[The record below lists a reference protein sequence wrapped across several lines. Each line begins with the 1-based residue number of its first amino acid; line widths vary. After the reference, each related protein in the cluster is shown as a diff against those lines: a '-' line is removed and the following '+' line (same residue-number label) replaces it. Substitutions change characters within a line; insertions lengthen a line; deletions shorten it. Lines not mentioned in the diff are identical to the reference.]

1 MPALSRRAGPRTLRA
16 VPPRPGP
23 SRVSADHEWHL
34 LESQP
39 ALVDALRDE
48 ILSSGPITFARF
60 MSRAL
65 YEPGQGYYA
74 VAAPRPGR
82 DGDFL
87 TAPEAHPLFGRTLA
101 GQIVDCW
108 ERLGGPSRF
117 TLREYGAGSG
127 SLAAPLLATLRDEAP
142 ETFAALVYQPVEVNP
157 YRLADLHARLERE
170 AGADPLG
177 GGSFV
182 QWGPWMDAPG
192 AAELAAAKTPD
203 VPPAA
208 LALSPGSTVAGA
220 AVPETDAI
228 TGVVIANEFL
238 DALPVHRVEW
248 QRGQLVEIGVGWRD
262 GWFADEPMPVVTP
275 GLRAYLDRAGLVLFE
290 GQRTEVNLE
299 LRPWIEDV
307 ARQLERGWVIV
318 IDYGMPAAELY
329 SQRRRQGTLKG
340 TAGHAVEIDPYRR
353 VGRQDLTAHVDLT
366 SLELFARDAG
376 LEPTGT
382 TTQAQFLAN
391 LGLGERLVSAQREAR
406 SIAEALE
413 ARSAARW
420 LLDPRGTGGYRVVVL
435 ASAVPREP
443 PLAGLRRAAEGGS
456 A

>member
-1 MPALSRRAGPRTLRA
+1 MPAPTRRAGPRALGA
-16 VPPRPGP
+16 VQRRPGP
-23 SRVSADHEWHL
+23 SRVSADHEWHR

-48 ILSSGPITFARF
+48 ILSSGAITFARF

-101 GQIVDCW
+101 RQIVDCW

-142 ETFAALVYQPVEVNP
+142 ETFAALVYQPAEVNP
-157 YRLADLHARLERE
+157 YRLADLRARLEQE
-170 AGADPLG
+170 AGVDPLG
-177 GGSFV
+177 QGSFV
-182 QWGPWMDAPG
+182 GWVPWIDAPG
-192 AAELAAAKTPD
+192 AAGWAAAKTPG

-208 LALSPGSTVAGA
+208 SAPSPGSTTARASVPA
-220 AVPETDAI
+220 ADAI

-238 DALPVHRVEW
+238 DALPVHRVE
-248 QRGQLVEIGVGWRD
+248 RREGQLVEIGVGWRD
-262 GWFADEPMPVVTP
+262 GWFADQPMPLVTP
-275 GLRAYLDRAGLVLFE
+275 GLRAYLDRAGQVLLE

-329 SQRRRQGTLKG
+329 SQRRPEGTLKG
-340 TAGHAVEIDPYRR
+340 AASHAVEVDPYRR

-366 SLELFARDAG
+366 ALERFARDAG
-376 LEPTGT
+376 LELTGT

-435 ASAVPREP
+435 AGAVPREP
-443 PLAGLRRAAEGGS
+443 PLTGLRRAAAAGS